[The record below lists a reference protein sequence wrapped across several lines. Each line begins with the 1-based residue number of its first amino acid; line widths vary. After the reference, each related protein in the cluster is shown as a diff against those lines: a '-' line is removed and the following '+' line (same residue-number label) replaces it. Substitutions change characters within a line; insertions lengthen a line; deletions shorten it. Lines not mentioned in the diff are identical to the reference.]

1 MCKWCFIFFSIKIP
15 TNKSL
20 NFNDFG
26 AYPLGLLPYIGWK
39 TETEYVNTKKGI
51 NTLMTFCISVGC
63 LLKTIYDDFLAYLFW
78 VVARNYGPKFEYR
91 KLNVMESGVCF
102 QLLLGKMVFDENPKQ
117 KDTNFSFQPNWRY
130 SKVECFFQ
138 PHLKV
143 FKSSV
148 FFPTK
153 LKVFRSYVIF
163 IFFPEYYTPSLPL
176 KISFKKNKTNLFTKW
191 VIFYTPSCIKMTQS
205 SQVCNHYHVTLT
217 KCFFWS
223 KHRSKIDL

>member
-1 MCKWCFIFFSIKIP
+1 MVSTLFLFCVWFLSVIYTFIYVQVMFYFFLYKNTHKQKLEFQWFWHIP
-15 TNKSL
+15 FT
-20 NFNDFG
+20 
-26 AYPLGLLPYIGWK
+26 PLGLLPYIGWK

-102 QLLLGKMVFDENPKQ
+102 QLLWGKMVFDENPKQ

-163 IFFPEYYTPSLPL
+163 IFFPEYFTPSLPL
-176 KISFKKNKTNLFTKW
+176 KVSFEKKNKFVHQMSHFL
-191 VIFYTPSCIKMTQS
+191 YS
-205 SQVCNHYHVTLT
+205 
-217 KCFFWS
+217 
-223 KHRSKIDL
+223 